1 MRSAP
6 PGPPPFLSFLQCLH
20 MQSLSECAMS
30 FLLGSAASFTVDW
43 FLFRSRVLDC
53 DMKLH
58 QHKFGEPSIQK
69 IELLMKNVLHS
80 GKDGYIQEEDLSKSQ
95 LQYLKTGV

>member
-1 MRSAP
+1 MCNVFPARE
-6 PGPPPFLSFLQCLH
+6 CCVLH
-20 MQSLSECAMS
+20 SGLVPLSEQRYCKDQRKKGEKGY
-30 FLLGSAASFTVDW
+30 LPY
-43 FLFRSRVLDC
+43 FLFVIHTVLDC